1 MPDYPSTP
9 PPKSPSPVTVPRS
22 SSLPRLASS
31 KLFLPTQNE
40 ASAISTRGHHLP
52 SLLNSARRPST
63 IRSSERR
70 GSDTDDEDL
79 EAYRNGLMMP
89 YDRDSDRR
97 SSIGAHVLNTPQMRS
112 QRLIGNSNPRYKWEK
127 YYKTEEELK
136 GMKKPIREYYERN
149 NQLLQHY
156 LYIDRLL
163 DSSRTTSFKS
173 TRILNPAPSRSPLPL
188 PKSLRLSAPHSLLL
202 PATVQT
208 VQTHLVITA
217 RTGEVVR
224 RVV

>member
-136 GMKKPIREYYERN
+136 K
-149 NQLLQHY
+149 
-156 LYIDRLL
+156 
-163 DSSRTTSFKS
+163 
-173 TRILNPAPSRSPLPL
+173 A
-188 PKSLRLSAPHSLLL
+188 
-202 PATVQT
+202 
-208 VQTHLVITA
+208 
-217 RTGEVVR
+217 GEPR
-224 RVV
+224 RGRAA